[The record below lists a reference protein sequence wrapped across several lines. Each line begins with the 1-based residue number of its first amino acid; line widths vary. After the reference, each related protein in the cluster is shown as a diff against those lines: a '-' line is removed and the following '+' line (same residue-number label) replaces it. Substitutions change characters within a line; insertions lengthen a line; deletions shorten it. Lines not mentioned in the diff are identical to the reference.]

1 MLETVEDFEV
11 VGEAERADDVVR
23 SCAELHP
30 DVVVLD
36 VELPGGSGIGALE
49 RLRAE
54 QPAARVLMLSAFGDA
69 TRVRRA
75 LRTGANGY
83 LLKNAPPKE
92 VIEAIRKVAAGGSA
106 LALAVAESMADGL
119 RAEPQEEIMRRKLA
133 LLTERERA
141 VLRLAAAG
149 VSNAEIGRRLSIS
162 EGTVKNHVT
171 HILRKLELEDRTQA
185 AVVAV
190 KHGFAD

>member
-49 RLRAE
+49 RLRTE